1 MAERFGWQD
10 PAGTQAAGDVVQA
23 FFLDEARIAVSD
35 GAIFDPES
43 HQFVRDEVLRRMIEA
58 INRLAGRDLRRL
70 SGSKWLQGTLM
81 LLRVSCA
88 LNHVENPL
96 SKKAD
101 RGGSRA

>member
-1 MAERFGWQD
+1 M
-10 PAGTQAAGDVVQA
+10 VQA

-35 GAIFDPES
+35 GATFDPES
-43 HQFVRDEVLRRMIEA
+43 HQFVRINFATIRSILDEVLRRMIEA